1 MGVTESHDLMQGIR
15 RILDRQAA
23 AASQRGIPA
32 ADPGLEFEK
41 WRLIHKFVH
50 AHPFAIPARLARS
63 EQWREA
69 ANKIRDLL
77 GQGSRSA
84 WPI

>member
-41 WRLIHKFVH
+41 WRLVDKFVH
-50 AHPFAIPARLARS
+50 AHHFAVSARAARS
-63 EQWREA
+63 EPRREA
-69 ANKIRDLL
+69 ANKIRDML
-77 GQGSRSA
+77 GQGPRSA

>member
-1 MGVTESHDLMQGIR
+1 MGVTESHDLKQGIR
-15 RILDRQAA
+15 KILDRQA
-23 AASQRGIPA
+23 A

-41 WRLIHKFVH
+41 WRLIHKFVR
-50 AHPFAIPARLARS
+50 AHHFAVLARLARS

-69 ANKIRDLL
+69 ANKIHDRL
-77 GQGSRSA
+77 GQGPRSA